1 MVAGAV
7 VALQWLISS
16 DEPAAPEYVKL
27 KDRRAYAL
35 TFSRDGTKLF
45 VDTDDADHPRWTWDL
60 GARPWKDVD
69 GRPGEAPEKGQLTAV
84 ALSPDG
90 KRFATGT
97 QSTSRE
103 RKAWIFTWDYVY
115 TNGVVRVRKQD
126 TGETVWQT
134 DVRELPLFDA
144 AYYGNVTSVAFSPDG
159 SLLAGSYGNS
169 TTLVWDAATGAVR
182 ATLKGADGQFSL
194 DGSLLAVV
202 DYHEVHL
209 WDTAKRQVKTTLTA
223 PPPSRVLDDPL
234 SFRSLEFSPDGRR
247 LATSLSDGT
256 VRLWDVATGAVR
268 ATMTDRSGSVDA
280 LVFSPD
286 GRLLATRAGDG
297 IVRLWDTATGAVKA
311 TLPRPAGSVLVFS
324 PDGRRLATGSEDG
337 EVLVWD
343 STSWQETRALEHR
356 ERFLL
361 WTTGMAI
368 SHMAFSPDGTKLAV
382 ASNRKQDGRVALW
395 ELP

>member
-1 MVAGAV
+1 
-7 VALQWLISS
+7 
-16 DEPAAPEYVKL
+16 
-27 KDRRAYAL
+27 
-35 TFSRDGTKLF
+35 
-45 VDTDDADHPRWTWDL
+45 
-60 GARPWKDVD
+60 
-69 GRPGEAPEKGQLTAV
+69 V

-90 KRFATGT
+90 TRFATGT

-115 TNGVVRVRKQD
+115 TNGVVRVRNQD
-126 TGETVWQT
+126 TGETVWET
-134 DVRELPLFDA
+134 DVREQGLFDA
-144 AYYGNVTSVAFSPDG
+144 GYHGSVTSVAFSPDG
-159 SLLAGSYGNS
+159 SLLAGGYGDG

-182 ATLKGADGQFSL
+182 ATLKGADGQFSP

-202 DYHEVHL
+202 DYQEVHL

-223 PPPSRVLDDPL
+223 PPGSADDTL
-234 SFRSLEFSPDGRR
+234 YFRSLEFSPDRRR
-247 LATSLSDGT
+247 LATGLSDGT
-256 VRLWDVATGAVR
+256 VRLWDVATGAVT
-268 ATMTDRSGSVDA
+268 ATMTDPSGSVDA

-311 TLPRPAGSVLVFS
+311 TLPRPTGSVLVFS

-343 STSWQETRALEHR
+343 STSWQETSALEHR

-361 WTTGMAI
+361 WTTKMAI

-382 ASNRKQDGRVALW
+382 ASNKKQDGRVALW